1 MSRVKAISR
10 RAPLQEEGLRVW
22 GQALRQ
28 AQRRHVSS
36 TAKEGYDPARAGV
49 GRPVVRQIRKL
60 GVDGVLQRIP
70 AGKRNQLSIANK
82 AKAPQEG
89 HPLPVRH
96 LSLFVPA
103 DFFVNGG
110 DDLGAL
116 LR

>member
-1 MSRVKAISR
+1 MI
-10 RAPLQEEGLRVW
+10 LH
-22 GQALRQ
+22 
-28 AQRRHVSS
+28 AQGS
-36 TAKEGYDPARAGV
+36 GV
-49 GRPVVRQIRKL
+49 LSVRQIRKL

-70 AGKRNQLSIANK
+70 AGKRYQLSIANK
-82 AKAPQEG
+82 AKAPQDG
-89 HPLPVRH
+89 HVLPVRH